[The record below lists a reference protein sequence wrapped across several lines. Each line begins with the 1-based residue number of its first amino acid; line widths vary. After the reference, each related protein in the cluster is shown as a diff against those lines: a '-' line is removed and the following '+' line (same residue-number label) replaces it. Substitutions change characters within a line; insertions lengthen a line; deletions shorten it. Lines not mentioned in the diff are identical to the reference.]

1 MRTILTATLAATFLA
16 LPAAADAQLV
26 LGARL
31 GYGFTG
37 GDVVKGVPLSS
48 WVAHEIP
55 IQVDASFKVLP
66 GLSVGAYYTYG
77 AGSAKSG
84 SGLGSAHESLLGA
97 QAMFTFLPGALAPWV
112 GVGTGWGWL
121 NASGGGV
128 DMSISG
134 WEMITLQGGLDFKA
148 LPLVNVGL
156 FASYSA
162 GQYRNGKITI
172 PGTQWASGSIG
183 TGEVATHS
191 LFTIGIRGTFE
202 L

>member
-1 MRTILTATLAATFLA
+1 MHKILTAAFAAALLA
-16 LPAAADAQLV
+16 LPAAANAQLI

-31 GYGFTG
+31 GYGITG
-37 GDVVKGVPLSS
+37 GDVVKSVPLSS
-48 WVAHEIP
+48 WVASEIP

-66 GLSVGAYYTYG
+66 GLTVGAYYAYG

-84 SGLGSAHESLLGA
+84 SGLGSAHESRLGG

-121 NASGGGV
+121 SASGGGV
-128 DMSISG
+128 DMTISG
-134 WEMITLQGGLDFKA
+134 WETITLQGGLDFKA
-148 LPLVNVGL
+148 LPVVNVGL

-162 GQYRNGKITI
+162 GQYRDGKITI

-183 TGEVATHS
+183 SGEVATHS
-191 LFTIGIRGTFE
+191 LITIGVRGTFE